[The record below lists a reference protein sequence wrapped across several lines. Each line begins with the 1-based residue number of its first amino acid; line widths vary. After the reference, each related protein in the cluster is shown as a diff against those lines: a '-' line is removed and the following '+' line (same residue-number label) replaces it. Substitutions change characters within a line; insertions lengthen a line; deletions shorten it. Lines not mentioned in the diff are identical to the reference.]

1 MDKKIK
7 DFTRYKDIIL
17 YRTLSGLK
25 SEARKNFLGYF
36 WFLLEPLIST
46 GIFYFAM
53 SHLTGQRGASVVFN
67 ILLGMTAWQW
77 FEGSVILS
85 ANSIKSKFHIHQQV
99 PLPKFLFPLVDIC
112 INTIRFSFAFTIIVT
127 ACLLI
132 NKGPS
137 WVLISLPLVLV
148 TQMLFIVS
156 LSLVVSIVV
165 TLFSDLMLIIQSVF
179 RLLFFVSGIFF
190 GAERVPPHLLP
201 FFHANPITI
210 FIESY
215 RSIIIDQKLPDF
227 NLLQNALLITGV
239 LLIIGCIVQSYFD
252 KRLLKL
258 TNV

>member
-17 YRTLSGLK
+17 YRALAGLK
-25 SEARKNFLGYF
+25 SEARQNFLGYF
-36 WFLLEPLIST
+36 WFVLEPLIST

-53 SHLTGQRGASVVFN
+53 SHLTGQRGAGAVFS

-77 FEGSVILS
+77 FEGSVLLS

-99 PLPKFLFPLVDIC
+99 PLPKFLFPLVDIS
-112 INTIRFSFAFTIIVT
+112 INTIRFTFAFTIIVV
-127 ACLLI
+127 ACLMI

-137 WVLISLPLVLV
+137 WALLSLPAVLIIQL
-148 TQMLFIVS
+148 LFIVS
-156 LSLVVSIVV
+156 LSLVISIAV
-165 TLFSDLMLIIQSVF
+165 TLFSDLFLILQSTF

-201 FFHANPITI
+201 YFHANPITI

-215 RSIIIDQKLPDF
+215 RAIIIDQKMPDLY
-227 NLLQNALLITGV
+227 LLQNALLVTGG
-239 LLIIGCIVQSYFD
+239 LLIIGCIIQAYFD

-258 TNV
+258 TNA